1 MRPKHFT
8 LIELLVVIAII
19 AILASMLLPALSRA
33 RMAGKDAK
41 CKSNM
46 KQLGMGFAFYNNDN
60 NDYLMPMSIR
70 IDNVA
75 YNWPAAVVKLNGL
88 SEEVMSC
95 PGGVIVSPRG
105 EGNAG
110 VDMTKF
116 GGGLYGY
123 EAAGGEW
130 NSSLDNPGQGGA
142 SVQVKECGYTVSASF
157 NLYNEPGWMPAKKIT
172 RLKLKYGLSQTFQAG
187 DGTTGA
193 IWPSGTPGNHTRYP
207 ELWNTAVRHGSKMN
221 YLFMDGRVD
230 RIMNIAQSPYED
242 EDYYQEQP

>member
-1 MRPKHFT
+1 MRSKHFT

-193 IWPSGTPGNHTRYP
+193 ILPSGTTVNHTRYP
-207 ELWNTAVRHGSKMN
+207 ELCNTAVRHGSKMN
-221 YLFMDGRVD
+221 FLFMDGRVD

>member
-1 MRPKHFT
+1 MRTKCFT

-33 RMAGKDAK
+33 RMAGYDAK
-41 CKSNM
+41 CKSNQ
-46 KQLGMGFAFYNNDN
+46 KQLGMGFAYNNDN
-60 NDYLMPMSIR
+60 HDYLIPTAIWL
-70 IDNVA
+70 NGVQ
-75 YNWPAAVVKLNGL
+75 YNWPAAIVKLNGL
-88 SEEVMSC
+88 SEDVMAC
-95 PGGVIVSPRG
+95 PGGMVVGKRG
-105 EGNAG
+105 EGTAG
-110 VDMTKF
+110 QDQTKF

-130 NSSLDNPGQGGA
+130 NSSLDNPGQGGM
-142 SVQVKECGYTVSASF
+142 SVQVKLCGYAVSASF

-193 IWPSGTPGNHTRYP
+193 IWPSGVAGNHTRYP
-207 ELWNTAVRHGSKMN
+207 ELWNTALRHGGKMN
-221 YLFMDGRVD
+221 FLFMDGRVD
-230 RIMNIAQSPYED
+230 RIMNVANSPYED